1 METTQVSVARLMD
14 KKRCYASMLWSLK
27 KQKNRTSEQTQ
38 KRNEVID
45 TENKQAI
52 AKG

>member
-1 METTQVSVARLMD
+1 MKS
-14 KKRCYASMLWSLK
+14 KKT
-27 KQKNRTSEQTQ
+27 KNRTSEQTQ